1 MAECRSLFSLIPSS
15 SDTWLPALRLS
26 ALPFFLLPFLLCHV
40 TFPSSV
46 SVNFLAGALHNVFAF
61 YESALLLNDLR
72 ADHSLPNLTF
82 RSLPSPPSSLSP
94 SHPCLSRVG
103 LIHVLPPSGNL
114 TTLKPTRLFLLA
126 GSRAYR
132 SLLSASRDLSS
143 LASLLACTR
152 EDALERVGQ
161 REAQRS
167 AMGKGVTAM
176 RAELGKLV
184 GRSLEWTS
192 GSGGSSNGARS
203 LDDTASSSTT
213 TNSTST
219 VRVASLSRSDEST
232 HDFEFLNLVQT
243 SAVARLIELDGR
255 DPTRRGETP
264 DGPYVLALTSSLPGG
279 GGAGAAG
286 GDAALTLV
294 HITSQPADLATR
306 VADRLKTAMQALDPA
321 AAGTGNDRIKGGG
334 ARGRW
339 MGKVSGKWG
348 KREKLA
354 WEEVLAGVARG
365 GEL

>member
-1 MAECRSLFSLIPSS
+1 M
-15 SDTWLPALRLS
+15 
-26 ALPFFLLPFLLCHV
+26 
-40 TFPSSV
+40 
-46 SVNFLAGALHNVFAF
+46 HNVWPF

-72 ADHSLPNLTF
+72 ADHSLPNLTL
-82 RSLPSPPSSLSP
+82 RSLPSPPSSPFS

-103 LIHVLPPSGNL
+103 LIHILPPSANL
-114 TTLKPTRLFLLA
+114 TTLKPTRLFLMA

-167 AMGKGVTAM
+167 VMGKGVTAM

-184 GRSLEWTS
+184 GRSVEWTS
-192 GSGGSSNGARS
+192 GSGG
-203 LDDTASSSTT
+203 DTTEATSFDATDSSSTPSAT
-213 TNSTST
+213 ANPTST
-219 VRVASLSRSDEST
+219 VRMASLSRSDEST

-255 DPTRRGETP
+255 DPTQRGETP